1 MHLLS
6 LFTYLSL
13 ITVVWSI
20 VARSKVES
28 ILLVRV
34 ERSSTRES
42 VCDVDE
48 GFSSQFTNSSL
59 SPVVSDKQL
68 ASLRSTCIIHMHH
81 CEILPKRLWYAHWER
96 ETENRGKKNKK
107 RISAIGISHRS
118 YNSRYLIN
126 IRRRRW
132 RLGKEMMLLYSFIC
146 SLARLWSTNTC
157 IHLLSFAML
166 LHHLQVIIQL
176 DE

>member
-28 ILLVRV
+28 ILLIRIG
-34 ERSSTRES
+34 RSWRRES

-68 ASLRSTCIIHMHH
+68 ASLRSTCIIHMHRS
-81 CEILPKRLWYAHWER
+81 EILLKRLWYAHWER
-96 ETENRGKKNKK
+96 EEQK

-126 IRRRRW
+126 IHKSRW
-132 RLGKEMMLLYSFIC
+132 RLEGEMMLLYSFIC